1 MKEKRG
7 FVQKKGY
14 LKKLG
19 KSSKK
24 LELTAKSAK

>member
-1 MKEKRG
+1 MKEKKG
-7 FVQKKGY
+7 VVQKKGY

-24 LELTAKSAK
+24 LKLTAKSTK